1 MTLDDSGLADV
12 GRTGDGVIA
21 PAPSGAPATRRPAIL
36 VPGRARPS
44 AITIAVFG
52 AVLAVVQ
59 IVNSLMVYR
68 LNAAG
73 IRPRTVTGLWGI
85 ADAPLLHHG
94 WQHLAANIVPLL
106 VLGFLVLIAGLRQ
119 FLAVTILVW
128 IVSGFGVWLTGPAGS
143 VTVGASTLVFGW
155 LTFLLLR
162 GVFARRMS
170 QLVLGVVL
178 FAVWG
183 GVFWGLLPGRVGISW
198 QGHLFG
204 ALAGALAAFL
214 VAKADKPARQAS

>member
-1 MTLDDSGLADV
+1 MTLDDGELKGL
-12 GRTGDGVIA
+12 RPDGVITPA
-21 PAPSGAPATRRPAIL
+21 PAGAPARKRPAIML
-36 VPGRARPS
+36 PGRARPS
-44 AITIAVFG
+44 AITITVFG
-52 AVLAVVQ
+52 VVLLAVQ
-59 IVNSLMVYR
+59 TVNSLMNYR
-68 LNAAG
+68 LNAGG
-73 IRPRTVTGLWGI
+73 IRPRTLSGMWGI
-85 ADAPLLHHG
+85 ADAPLLHTS

-106 VLGFLVLIAGLRQ
+106 ILGFLVLIAGLRQ

-128 IVSGFGVWLTGPAGS
+128 IVSGFGVWLTAASGS

-162 GVFARRMS
+162 GVFARRLS
-170 QLVLGVVL
+170 QLALGVVL

-183 GVFWGLLPGRVGISW
+183 GVFWAVLPGRAGISW
-198 QGHLFG
+198 QGHLFA